1 MRARRLRGSA
11 RLLVI
16 IGSLI
21 TTMIAA
27 LVLSGCVSVP
37 TSGSVE
43 QADSG
48 TRPDNSR
55 PEVVPKP
62 PVQDAS
68 PRVIIDGFLLAMSR
82 YQPGYQIAK
91 QFLTTDARASWRPE
105 DKITIYNN
113 PKYDSTES
121 NVVLSMSKVGQVG
134 ADGSY
139 SAESGRLTQDFGM
152 QKDAKGQWR
161 ISNPPDGL
169 LISDTSFSA
178 TYTSYDLYFFD
189 PQFRTLVP
197 DPIYLPID
205 GQTESALM
213 QALLRGPTDSLR
225 AAVTTAFPR
234 LSLAGVPVE
243 NGIAQ
248 ISLGSAGA
256 SLKDQQL
263 TQMSAQIAWT
273 LGQIEDSPPHGFR
286 LTANGNVLRVPRQV
300 GSGQSA
306 YVPIPYGS
314 QFAPIP
320 RRQSDD
326 LMAVQNDAIVSVR
339 ADGSQI
345 TPLAGP
351 LGRKGFAID
360 SLAVDADAKR
370 LAAVTGGRRVLR
382 SQPIGAGTV
391 GTLLYNQQDLLR
403 PDYTRFDELWAV
415 SGSAH
420 QQVVRVF
427 KGAST
432 KPTMVAAPWLRQYK
446 LINFQISP
454 DGTRMAVVVGEGDHD
469 LLAIAPIIRG
479 DAIRLG
485 DLQLVDLADSDSTQ
499 VQQLADLGWISSTR
513 LLILGAATRGAS
525 FEPYGVEIDG
535 SQFERVGTS
544 DNWGAT
550 ALSTAVDQSGA
561 YHAVVS
567 GRGSKSWIYRSGDQW
582 SLLPGNLASAS
593 YPS

>member
-1 MRARRLRGSA
+1 MHRRLYRA
-11 RLLVI
+11 YRLPVI
-16 IGSLI
+16 IGSL
-21 TTMIAA
+21 IAA

-37 TSGSVE
+37 TSGNVE

-48 TRPDNSR
+48 VRPDNSR

-91 QFLTTDARASWRPE
+91 QFLTPDARARWRPE

-121 NVVLSMSKVGQVG
+121 NVVLSMSKVGEVG

-152 QKDAKGQWR
+152 QRDPKGQWR

-178 TYTSYDLYFFD
+178 TYTSYNLYFFD

-205 GQTESALM
+205 GQTATALM
-213 QALLRGPTDSLR
+213 QALLRGPTAALR
-225 AAVTTAFPR
+225 PAVTTAFPR
-234 LSLAGVPVE
+234 LSLASVPVE
-243 NGIAQ
+243 NGYAQ
-248 ISLGSAGA
+248 ISLGSTGA
-256 SLKDQQL
+256 TLRNQQL

-286 LTANGNVLRVPRQV
+286 LTANGNVLRVPGQV
-300 GSGQSA
+300 GSGESA
-306 YVPIPYGS
+306 YVPISYGA

-326 LMAVQNDAIVSVR
+326 LMAVQNNAIVTVR

-345 TPLAGP
+345 TPVAGA
-351 LGRKGFAID
+351 LGHNRFSID
-360 SLAVDADAKR
+360 SLAVNASAKT
-370 LAAVTGGRRVLR
+370 LSVVTDDHRVLR
-382 SQPIGAGTV
+382 SQPIGANTV

-415 SGSAH
+415 SGSTRH
-420 QQVVRVF
+420 QIVRVF
-427 KGAST
+427 KGNST
-432 KPTMVAAPWLRQYK
+432 KPTVVGAPWLKRYK
-446 LINFQISP
+446 MINFQISP
-454 DGTRMAVVVGEGDHD
+454 DGTRMAVVVRDGDHE

-479 DAIRLG
+479 NSIRLG
-485 DLQLVDLADSDSTQ
+485 DLHLIDLADSDSTQ
-499 VQQLADLGWISSTR
+499 VRQLADLGWISATR
-513 LLILGAATRGAS
+513 LLILGAATQGAS
-525 FEPYGVEIDG
+525 FEPFGVEIDG

-550 ALSTAVDQSGA
+550 GLSTAVDRSGA

-567 GRGSKSWIYRSGDQW
+567 GKGAKSWIYRSGDQW
-582 SLLPGNLASAS
+582 SVLPGNLSSAS

>member
-1 MRARRLRGSA
+1 MPRRIRTSA

-21 TTMIAA
+21 TA
-27 LVLSGCVSVP
+27 LLLSGCVSVP

-43 QADSG
+43 QANSG
-48 TRPDNSR
+48 VRQDDSR

-62 PVQDAS
+62 PVQNAS

-105 DKITIYNN
+105 DRITIYNN
-113 PKYDSTES
+113 PKYDSTAS
-121 NVVLSMSKVGQVG
+121 NVVLSMSKIGDVGP
-134 ADGSY
+134 DGSY
-139 SAESGRLTQDFGM
+139 SAESGELTQNFGM

-178 TYTSYDLYFFD
+178 SYTSYNLYFFD

-205 GQTESALM
+205 GQTASAML
-213 QALLRGPTDSLR
+213 QALLRGPTTALR
-225 AAVTTAFPR
+225 PAVTTAFPR
-234 LSLAGVPVE
+234 ASLSSVVTE

-248 ISLGSAGA
+248 ISLGNVVGQ
-256 SLKDQQL
+256 LKGQQL
-263 TQMSAQIAWT
+263 TQLAAQIAWT

-286 LTANGNVLRVPRQV
+286 LTANGNLLQVPGQL
-300 GSGQSA
+300 GSGENA
-306 YVPIPYGS
+306 YVPIPYGA

-320 RRQSDD
+320 EQQSDD
-326 LMAVQNDAIVSVR
+326 LMAVQNGAIVSVR

-345 TPLAGP
+345 TPLAGV
-351 LGRKGFAID
+351 LGRKGYDINA
-360 SLAVDADAKR
+360 LAVDPQSKM
-370 LAAVTGGRRVLR
+370 LSVVTDGRRVLR
-382 SQPIGAGTV
+382 SQPIGASTV
-391 GTLLYNQQDLLR
+391 NTLLYNQRDLLR
-403 PDYTRFDELWAV
+403 PDYTRYDELWAV
-415 SGSAH
+415 SGSARN
-420 QQVVRVF
+420 QVVRVF
-427 KGAST
+427 NGNST
-432 KPTMVAAPWLRQYK
+432 KPTLVQAPWLARYPM
-446 LINFQISP
+446 INFQISP
-454 DGTRMAVVVGEGDHD
+454 DGTRMAVIVRAGDHD
-469 LLAIAPIIRG
+469 LLAVAPIIRG
-479 DAIRLG
+479 DTIRLG
-485 DLQLVDLADSDSTQ
+485 ELDVVDLADSDSTQ
-499 VQQLADLGWISSTR
+499 VQELADLGWISSTR
-513 LLILGAATRGAS
+513 LLVLGAATQGAS

-550 ALSTAVDQSGA
+550 GLSTAVDKSGA

-567 GRGSKSWIYRSGDQW
+567 GKDAKSWIYRSGDQW
-582 SLLPGNLASAS
+582 TLLPGSLTGTS
-593 YPS
+593 YPE

>member
-1 MRARRLRGSA
+1 MPRRLRRLS

-21 TTMIAA
+21 TAV
-27 LVLSGCVSVP
+27 VLSGCVSVP

-91 QFLTTDARASWRPE
+91 QFLTADARASWRPE
-105 DKITIYNN
+105 DKITIYNS

-121 NVVLSMSKVGQVG
+121 NVVLSMSKVGAVA

-139 SAESGRLTQDFGM
+139 SAESGRLVQDFGM

-178 TYTSYDLYFFD
+178 TYASYNLYFFD

-205 GQTESALM
+205 GRTATALM
-213 QALLRGPTDSLR
+213 QALLRGPTASLR
-225 AAVTTAFPR
+225 PAVTTAFPR
-234 LSLAGVPVE
+234 LSLTSVPIE
-243 NGIAQ
+243 NGYAQ

-273 LGQIEDSPPHGFR
+273 LGQIEDSPPRGFR
-286 LTANGNVLRVPRQV
+286 LTANGNVLRVPGQV

-326 LMAVQNDAIVSVR
+326 LMAVQNGAIVSVR
-339 ADGSQI
+339 ADGSQF

-360 SLAVDADAKR
+360 SLAVNSGAKR
-370 LAAVTGGRRVLR
+370 LAVVTDDRRVLR
-382 SQPIGAGTV
+382 SQPLGAATV
-391 GTLLYNQQDLLR
+391 STLLYDQQDLLR
-403 PDYTRFDELWAV
+403 PDYTRFDELWAI
-415 SGSAH
+415 SGSARH
-420 QQVVRVF
+420 QVVRVF
-427 KGAST
+427 KGNST
-432 KPTMVAAPWLRQYK
+432 RPTIVDAPWLQKYK
-446 LINFQISP
+446 MINFQISP
-454 DGTRMAVVVGEGDHD
+454 DGTRMAVVARDGDHD
-469 LLAIAPIIRG
+469 LLAIAPIVRG
-479 DAIRLG
+479 DSMRLG
-485 DLQLVDLADSDSTQ
+485 DLHVIDLADSDSTQ
-499 VQQLADLGWISSTR
+499 VKQLADLGWISSTR
-513 LLILGAATRGAS
+513 LLILGAATQGAT

-567 GRGSKSWIYRSGDQW
+567 GKGSKAWIYRSGDQW
-582 SLLPGNLASAS
+582 SLLPGSLESVS
-593 YPS
+593 YPN